1 MEATMRYIGCA
12 LFCAMA
18 GILMLW
24 PTSPT
29 MAADVCEEA
38 GAKGFAQIDNVYDPK
53 LQLFMK
59 ISGALKEKGFDP
71 KRYPYV
77 TPQGDVEPVDLTDL
91 VTKLALAKA
100 SAYKKVADSVN
111 DCNKGF
117 ETPQKVVDAA
127 VFFATGG
134 LSAVLPARLTHIDAS
149 ELLKGTIFSD
159 PNALIPKLRDQVL
172 NGLGIGGDVA
182 CIIRDPKKIFGGC

>member
-1 MEATMRYIGCA
+1 MILRHISRLA
-12 LFCAMA
+12 LLALVQLA
-18 GILMLW
+18 
-24 PTSPT
+24 PTAVF
-29 MAADVCEEA
+29 AADKCVEA
-38 GAKGFAQIDNVYDPK
+38 GDKGYEQINVVYDPK

-77 TPQGDVEPVDLTDL
+77 TPQGGVEPVDLVEL
-91 VTKLALAKA
+91 VTKLAIQKASGYKQVAKA
-100 SAYKKVADSVN
+100 VD
-111 DCNKGF
+111 DCNQGF
-117 ETPQKVVDAA
+117 AVPQKITDAA

-134 LSAVLPARLTHIDAS
+134 LSAVLPDRMTHVDVS
-149 ELLKGTIFSD
+149 QLLSGTPFGG
-159 PNALIPKLRDQVL
+159 PNALIPQLRDQVL